1 MAGENRRCSRRMEME
16 SGCCGFCHLR
26 EQNEIT
32 GELYKSKDGSLCAH
46 FNCMLFSS
54 GLVQPNT
61 PNINELGGFCL
72 EDIKKEIK
80 RGWKLKCSECKEAGA
95 TIGCDIKICKKTFH
109 YQCAKNC
116 KAEFFED
123 EDRGVYKLY
132 CRIHSKNNSED
143 TLNNDGDQVETDKEN
158 KTEDDTTDD
167 DQLDIM
173 SIVSGGDDTNDED
186 FSLPEVHCADNNRG
200 TPGINRNE
208 KRNNLEECTGQQ
220 KEKEKC
226 SDSELGETF
235 TRSLSHRLEFTDTG
249 PPKKQ
254 AKLATTGST
263 EKSTE
268 TTNPP
273 NAKPEAMLMHEQP
286 LQEPSNIKTRL
297 GHILIYLHAI
307 KDWLVNRRLPLNIG
321 KTEEL
326 ASGQSCTSPI
336 ASGSTD
342 TPLIFQHFTTSTDS
356 GSKVRAVDVSSLKM
370 SHSLKDILLEHVMRI
385 AEDPSG
391 HTSLG
396 HTSNFSDWMNVIT
409 LFIRQIG
416 QFDDSST
423 SGQRNANIFWKSCR
437 EENCIDAVISKIKA
451 SLESL
456 TQRISSGTA
465 SDEDHH
471 QLFQVLLAT
480 GCLKDAVLKAKQEIR
495 NKIQKIEDEKAS
507 LYKEEK
513 ALDAFLTKF

>member
-286 LQEPSNIKTRL
+286 LQE
-297 GHILIYLHAI
+297 H
-307 KDWLVNRRLPLNIG
+307 
-321 KTEEL
+321 
-326 ASGQSCTSPI
+326 
-336 ASGSTD
+336 
-342 TPLIFQHFTTSTDS
+342 
-356 GSKVRAVDVSSLKM
+356 
-370 SHSLKDILLEHVMRI
+370 
-385 AEDPSG
+385 
-391 HTSLG
+391 
-396 HTSNFSDWMNVIT
+396 
-409 LFIRQIG
+409 
-416 QFDDSST
+416 
-423 SGQRNANIFWKSCR
+423 
-437 EENCIDAVISKIKA
+437 
-451 SLESL
+451 
-456 TQRISSGTA
+456 
-465 SDEDHH
+465 HH

>member
-286 LQEPSNIKTRL
+286 LQE
-297 GHILIYLHAI
+297 
-307 KDWLVNRRLPLNIG
+307 
-321 KTEEL
+321 
-326 ASGQSCTSPI
+326 Q
-336 ASGSTD
+336 
-342 TPLIFQHFTTSTDS
+342 
-356 GSKVRAVDVSSLKM
+356 
-370 SHSLKDILLEHVMRI
+370 HVMRI